1 MTGDRTPPAQHTA
14 RGFAEALGPEGIPVL
29 LVSDVRLFRDGLAL
43 VLAETSKIRVV
54 GSVATRAEAEQAV
67 VDLRPDVLL
76 LDMSVAQCVEIGRAV
91 RVAAPDVGMVAFAAA
106 SSEAEQIA
114 CVEVGITGFV
124 PRDGGLQDLID
135 AVMSV
140 SRGEAFCSPQVV
152 ASTFRRL
159 AALAAAGR
167 VPDSATRVVSVR
179 ERQIIELIDRGLS
192 NKEIAQRLQIGIATV
207 KNHVHNILE
216 KLEVGR
222 RGEVAARLRE
232 TSHLVSSAV
241 PMRGD
246 SSSEAAAP

>member
-1 MTGDRTPPAQHTA
+1 MIGDRRPPVHHDTPALA
-14 RGFAEALGPEGIPVL
+14 DALGRERIAVL

-43 VLAETSKIRVV
+43 VLAETSAIRVV
-54 GSVATRAEAEQAV
+54 GSAATHAEAERAV
-67 VDLRPDVLL
+67 LELRPDVVL
-76 LDMSVAQCVEIGRAV
+76 LDMSISQCLEIGRAV
-91 RVAAPDVGMVAFAAA
+91 RAAAPDVGMVAFAAT
-106 SSEAEQIA
+106 SSDAEQIA

-124 PRDGGLQDLID
+124 PRDGGIQDLID
-135 AVMSV
+135 AVVSV
-140 SRGEAFCSPQVV
+140 NRGEAFCSPQVV

-159 AALAAAGR
+159 ASLAAAGR
-167 VPDSATRVVSVR
+167 VPENGTRAVSLR

-216 KLEVGR
+216 KLEVAR
-222 RGEVAARLRE
+222 RGEVGARLRE
-232 TSHLVSSAV
+232 TARIVPTL

>member
-1 MTGDRTPPAQHTA
+1 MIGDRTPPVHHSAPVIA
-14 RGFAEALGPEGIPVL
+14 DASGRERIAVL

-43 VLAETSKIRVV
+43 VLAETSAIRVV
-54 GSVATRAEAEQAV
+54 GSAATRVEAERAV
-67 VDLRPDVLL
+67 VALRPDVLL
-76 LDMSVAQCVEIGRAV
+76 LDMSISQCVEIGRAV
-91 RVAAPDVGMVAFAAA
+91 RAAAPDVGMVAFAAR

-124 PRDGGLQDLID
+124 PRDGGIQDLID
-135 AVMSV
+135 AVVSV
-140 SRGEAFCSPQVV
+140 NRGEAFCSPQVV

-159 AALAAAGR
+159 AVLAATGR
-167 VPDSATRVVSVR
+167 VPENTTRAVSLR
-179 ERQIIELIDRGLS
+179 ERQIIELIDCGLS

-207 KNHVHNILE
+207 KNHVHNILD

-232 TSHLVSSAV
+232 TSHLMPGL

-246 SSSEAAAP
+246 SSNEAATS